1 MSKTTPKPRKGM
13 AEATPL
19 RSVPCPMPRLTSL
32 VLSLLLAVAGLTAQ
46 DRTFTVM
53 AYNVENLFDADEVS
67 LYADFPATGDSPH
80 RWTPEK
86 LSRKLSSIIAVL
98 KSVDNGKGP
107 DVLVLNEIEVDHTP
121 DSTVGIAEFV
131 AQHRGT
137 NYRKLLRSDMS
148 PVLRGAP
155 AEAWLAKALEDE
167 GLVGYR
173 LVLGEVQDV
182 TKESIRNV
190 VLSRFPIRSTR
201 QHRTLDSRAIVETR
215 LDLGGRSLYVF
226 ANHWKSGAGSPVS
239 ERTRMQNAAVL
250 RERLDEILGES
261 PNAEIIVAGDLNTH
275 YNQSL
280 RHPYMPE
287 TAIDDV
293 LRAQGDPWK
302 LRAAS
307 GADLY
312 NLWYDVEP
320 KDRRTD
326 EFRGE
331 WGTLMHLV
339 ISRGLADGKGLEYV
353 GGSFGAIALPGV
365 NVQASNGLPWSWT
378 NYGPGAGLSDHLP
391 IIARF
396 RVVPAE
402 EESGENPLKRPKVD
416 ATRPEPSFSPTLD
429 RKNLRSA
436 ETVAAMGDEALA
448 TAMGEAFRIEGVL
461 EGGRNVRV
469 KVGERTYPIYVPD
482 ENLAQAV
489 RALPAGSAV
498 NWIGR
503 LGFHR
508 GDLQFIVERPEW
520 IRKVR

>member
-1 MSKTTPKPRKGM
+1 
-13 AEATPL
+13 
-19 RSVPCPMPRLTSL
+19 MPRLTSL
-32 VLSLLLAVAGLTAQ
+32 VLALLLVVAGLAAQ
-46 DRTFTVM
+46 ERTFTVM
-53 AYNVENLFDADEVS
+53 AYNVENLFDADEAS
-67 LYADFPATGDSPH
+67 LYADFPAAGDSPH

-86 LSRKLSSIIAVL
+86 LSRKLASIIAVL

-121 DSTVGIAEFV
+121 DSTVGIAEFI
-131 AQHRGT
+131 AEHRGT
-137 NYRKLLRSDMS
+137 NYRKLLRSDM
-148 PVLRGAP
+148 PAALRGAP

-173 LVLGEVQDV
+173 VVLGEVQDAA
-182 TKESIRNV
+182 KESIRNV

-201 QHRTLDSRAIVETR
+201 QHRTLDSRAIVEAR

-226 ANHWKSGAGSPVS
+226 ANHWKSGAGSPTA

-261 PNAEIIVAGDLNTH
+261 PNAEIIIAGDLNSH
-275 YNQSL
+275 HDQSL

-287 TAIDDV
+287 TAIEDV
-293 LRAQGDPWK
+293 LRSQGDPWK
-302 LRAAS
+302 LRAAG

-320 KDRRTD
+320 RDRRTD

-331 WGTLMHLV
+331 WGTLIHII

-353 GGSFGAIALPGV
+353 GGSYGSVAIPNV

-391 IIARF
+391 VVARF
-396 RVVPAE
+396 RVVPAGE
-402 EESGENPLKRPKVD
+402 TAAENPLKRPKVD
-416 ATRPEPSFSPTLD
+416 AARPEPSFPPNLD
-429 RKNLRSA
+429 RKGLRSA

-448 TAMGEAFRIEGVL
+448 AAMGEAFRIEGTL
-461 EGGRNVRV
+461 EGGRAVRV
-469 KVGERTYPIYVPD
+469 KVGERTYPVYVPE
-482 ENLAQAV
+482 ENLLMAV
-489 RALPAGSAV
+489 RAMPAGSKV

-520 IRKVR
+520 IRRR